1 MSYRIQIEQRALKT
15 LKGIPSQDR
24 QCIRFAIR
32 ALAEEPRPQ
41 GCKKLTDSNDWRI
54 RVGVYRVVY
63 RREAAS
69 GGRAEDWAPQGRLSV
84 TAEVTVF

>member
-24 QCIRFAIR
+24 QRIRFAIR
-32 ALAEEPRPQ
+32 ALVEEPRPQ

-54 RVGVYRVVY
+54 RAGVYRVVY
-63 RREAAS
+63 RIEEKQLLVLVVKVGHR
-69 GGRAEDWAPQGRLSV
+69 RDVYR
-84 TAEVTVF
+84 